1 MKMINLKAI
10 VTILLILATMNGCV
24 FTGIAKNSCGTYA
37 CRHAADTRDF
47 DAPNGQAITT
57 YGNGQYGYSQS
68 YRTIHLET
76 ILPSQKPH
84 YTHNES
90 HFFYDGEWY

>member
-1 MKMINLKAI
+1 MKNFKSIATT
-10 VTILLILATMNGCV
+10 VLILATMNGCV
-24 FTGIAKNSCGTYA
+24 FTGLAKNNCDTYA
-37 CRHAADTRDF
+37 CRQAAETGDLT
-47 DAPNGQAITT
+47 APNGQAITT

-68 YRTIHLET
+68 YRAMHLET

-84 YTHNES
+84 YTHDES